1 MRFPVAFLLC
11 LLTLPAWAN
20 QLKSVRI
27 WPSPDSTR
35 VVLDMASAPDFNV
48 TTMTGPDRLV
58 IDIKSTSNRADLAH
72 IENKSKLVR
81 KLRESAALDKGAL
94 RLVMD
99 LNASIKPIV
108 FPLAPAGPYGHR
120 LVIDLPY
127 EDKGSQVAAKPV
139 SSGSMPDI
147 VVAVDPGHGG
157 DDPGAIGQNGHYEK
171 RVTLGIAQK
180 LSAMIDKEPGM
191 RSVMTRTGDYFV
203 DLNRRSELAR
213 RSKAELLISIHA
225 DSVGHGSPRG
235 ASVWVLST
243 KRANNEMG
251 RWLEQHE
258 KQSDLLGGVGKVIS
272 ETDSNP
278 YLTRTFLDLSMDKS
292 RAEGYEVSRQVL
304 RQLRQVAI
312 LHKKTPQ
319 HASLAVLKSPD
330 IPSLLVETGFISNV
344 QEERLLT
351 SSDYQEKIARAIFL
365 GIRAYFHQHPTK
377 GPQLA
382 RRNGGGSATAS
393 VSSSTAPASSQN
405 VVASRS
411 SSGSGVGVIR
421 PYSEVMHSTSTVS
434 RASSDNDGGSAM
446 ATTRHVVKRGE
457 SLSKLAE
464 RYGVSQNTLVQ
475 LNNLRSREIQVGQV
489 IKVPAGR
496 DQEVAVSKAPVRHQV
511 KRGESLSKLAE
522 RYGVSQA
529 RLADYN
535 NLRSRE
541 IQIGQVLK
549 IPQE

>member
-1 MRFPVAFLLC
+1 
-11 LLTLPAWAN
+11 
-20 QLKSVRI
+20 
-27 WPSPDSTR
+27 
-35 VVLDMASAPDFNV
+35 
-48 TTMTGPDRLV
+48 
-58 IDIKSTSNRADLAH
+58 
-72 IENKSKLVR
+72 
-81 KLRESAALDKGAL
+81 
-94 RLVMD
+94 
-99 LNASIKPIV
+99 
-108 FPLAPAGPYGHR
+108 
-120 LVIDLPY
+120 
-127 EDKGSQVAAKPV
+127 
-139 SSGSMPDI
+139 
-147 VVAVDPGHGG
+147 
-157 DDPGAIGQNGHYEK
+157 
-171 RVTLGIAQK
+171 
-180 LSAMIDKEPGM
+180 
-191 RSVMTRTGDYFV
+191 
-203 DLNRRSELAR
+203 
-213 RSKAELLISIHA
+213 
-225 DSVGHGSPRG
+225 
-235 ASVWVLST
+235 
-243 KRANNEMG
+243 
-251 RWLEQHE
+251 
-258 KQSDLLGGVGKVIS
+258 VGKVIS

-393 VSSSTAPASSQN
+393 VSSSTEPASSQN

-411 SSGSGVGVIR
+411 SSGSGAGVIR

-489 IKVPAGR
+489 IKVPAGSN
-496 DQEVAVSKAPVRHQV
+496 QEVAASKAPVRHQV